1 MQRQREGWDASREEN
16 RQLATQYEA
25 FHAEKNRL
33 SQLAAARGAAA
44 EAVANAVLL
53 HGCLSFMG
61 AEDQAA
67 LAAVQLL
74 LASMEQP
81 PTSVQQQQQQQIA
94 TANAGP
100 QQQVVKVVS
109 HREVAV
115 HTLGS
120 SFWLPVP
127 TVECAC
133 CSQQWEVPPAGA
145 GFFGSSPE
153 QPFAWFSQ
161 QLLDSVAMFSTYGTS
176 CSNVAELLN
185 RRNAMQAGM
194 QVKTW

>member
-16 RQLATQYEA
+16 RQLAMQYGA

-53 HGCLSFMG
+53 HGCLSTMG
-61 AEDQAA
+61 AEDEAA

-74 LASMEQP
+74 LASMEQQ
-81 PTSVQQQQQQQIA
+81 PTSVQQQQQQTA

-100 QQQVVKVVS
+100 QPQPLVKVVS
-109 HREVAV
+109 KREVAV

-120 SFWLPVP
+120 SFCLPVP

-133 CSQQWEVPPAGA
+133 CSQQWEVSPAGA

-161 QLLDSVAMFSTYGTS
+161 QLLDSVAMLSTCGTS
-176 CSNVAELLN
+176 CSNMAELLN
-185 RRNAMQAGM
+185 RRNVMQAGM